1 MVTAWEAEYVE
12 DEGEV
17 PLGNLNFS
25 AIDRGV
31 TLQNE
36 TIIHNQTMNPN
47 STTMLHNQTYQ
58 NQTFQNGTFQNGTFQ
73 ANQAETT
80 EQGQRVNQSSNNHSG
95 SSRHVDADLGRTLM
109 GELNFDNSGS
119 RTRIYNAN
127 AHGSNQ
133 DMISLISLE
142 NRPDDQMIV
151 GGALAGGLDL
161 FPVDQ
166 GDQEFSQQEP
176 PPNFGEV
183 QENEQP

>member
-1 MVTAWEAEYVE
+1 VTAWEAEYVE
-12 DEGEV
+12 DEGEA

-25 AIDRGV
+25 AIDRRG
-31 TLQNE
+31 TIQNE
-36 TIIHNQTMNPN
+36 TLIHNQTMNPN
-47 STTMLHNQTYQ
+47 STTLLHNQTYQ

-73 ANQAETT
+73 ANPAEMT
-80 EQGQRVNQSSNNHSG
+80 EAGQRVNNQSSG

-142 NRPDDQMIV
+142 HRPDDHMIV